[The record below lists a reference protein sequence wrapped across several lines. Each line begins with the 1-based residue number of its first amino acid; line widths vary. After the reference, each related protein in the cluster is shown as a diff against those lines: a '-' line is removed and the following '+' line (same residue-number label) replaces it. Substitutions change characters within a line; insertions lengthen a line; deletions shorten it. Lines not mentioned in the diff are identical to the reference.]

1 MLVATY
7 YSNNDIRIEE
17 RPRPT
22 LEKGESLVKI
32 HASGI
37 CGSDL
42 MEWYRKDKVPLVLGH
57 EIAGEI
63 VDVADGV
70 TNVQAGDRVV
80 ASHHVPCLECR
91 SCLRGNE
98 TVCETLRSTTF
109 DPGGF
114 SQYVRLPEINTQLGI
129 YKIPDDI
136 SYEEATFTE
145 PLACVLRGQRRANV
159 KKGDIVIVIGSG
171 ISGVLHIALAKATGA
186 DVIIAVDINKKKLR
200 WAKIFGADFVTM
212 DSNEIKTILSEG
224 IGQKADIVILTTGN
238 PEAIQAGFNAVED
251 GGTILLFAPT
261 RPGITIPININQLFF
276 KRDVT
281 ITTTYACSPDDQREA
296 LQLIAKKK
304 FSVKEMI
311 THRIGLNEIQTGFN
325 LVESGTDSL
334 KVIIEPSRKC
344 GC

>member
-1 MLVATY
+1 MLVANY

-98 TVCETLRSTTF
+98 TVCKTLRSTNF

-145 PLACVLRGQRRANV
+145 PLACVLRGQRRADV

-171 ISGVLHIALAKATGA
+171 ISGVLHIALAKETGA
-186 DVIIAVDINKKKLR
+186 DVIIVVDINKKKLR

-212 DSNEIKTILSEG
+212 DSNEIKTILSEE

-311 THRIGLNEIQTGFN
+311 THRIGLNEIQMGFN

>member
-1 MLVATY
+1 MLVANY

-22 LEKGESLVKI
+22 LEKGESLAKI

-70 TNVQAGDRVV
+70 TNVQVGDRVV

-98 TVCETLRSTTF
+98 TVCKTLRSTNF

-114 SQYVRLPEINTQLGI
+114 SQYVRLPKINTQLGI

-145 PLACVLRGQRRANV
+145 PLACVLRGQRRADV

-171 ISGVLHIALAKATGA
+171 ISGVLYIALAKATGA
-186 DVIIAVDINKKKLR
+186 DVIIAVDINKKK
-200 WAKIFGADFVTM
+200 
-212 DSNEIKTILSEG
+212 
-224 IGQKADIVILTTGN
+224 
-238 PEAIQAGFNAVED
+238 
-251 GGTILLFAPT
+251 
-261 RPGITIPININQLFF
+261 
-276 KRDVT
+276 
-281 ITTTYACSPDDQREA
+281 
-296 LQLIAKKK
+296 
-304 FSVKEMI
+304 
-311 THRIGLNEIQTGFN
+311 
-325 LVESGTDSL
+325 
-334 KVIIEPSRKC
+334 
-344 GC
+344 